1 MKTGIVLE
9 GGAMRGIY
17 TAGVLDVFL
26 EEGVTADLV
35 MGVSAGAVHGCSFVS
50 GQHGRSIRYY
60 MKYCGDPRF
69 MSFRSLLTTG
79 DVVEEQFCYREI
91 PERLDPFD
99 NDAFEASPVKFYAV
113 CSDLETGEAAYLL
126 CPTLRGEAVD
136 RIRASASMPFLSRVV
151 PVEGRL
157 LLDGGVCDS
166 IPATAALRLG
176 CEKLLVVLTRPEG
189 YWKKPSGSLAARVRY
204 RQYNDSLEN
213 LRSLEAEGKALVI
226 RPSRDLGIKRM
237 EKDLRKVRAQYDL
250 GREDALAKL
259 AAIREFFTG
268 AK

>member
-136 RIRASASMPFLSRVV
+136 RIRASASMPFLSQI
-151 PVEGRL
+151 GRAH
-157 LLDGGVCDS
+157 V
-166 IPATAALRLG
+166 
-176 CEKLLVVLTRPEG
+176 
-189 YWKKPSGSLAARVRY
+189 
-204 RQYNDSLEN
+204 
-213 LRSLEAEGKALVI
+213 
-226 RPSRDLGIKRM
+226 
-237 EKDLRKVRAQYDL
+237 
-250 GREDALAKL
+250 
-259 AAIREFFTG
+259 
-268 AK
+268 